1 MTKARDLADLG
12 NGVATADIVDANVTQ
27 AKLAGEAVNESKLQ
41 VSNAPTNGYALTAQ
55 SGNTGGMTWAE
66 TGTADDS
73 VSEAKLQ
80 VSNAPTNG
88 YMLTAQSGN
97 TGGLTWAAAPTS
109 STTYGAVGTYVFG
122 RRAYD
127 NGDLPA
133 WVAGATS
140 AGSGIFPAGLSG
152 EETDTPATEPQGR
165 PQYNTSGDVIV
176 GDESSASVALSGTW
190 RAMGSSNLASG
201 KRKQPV
207 TVLVRIS

>member
-1 MTKARDLADLG
+1 MSKITLTPNASGAG
-12 NGVATADIVDANVTQ
+12 TFTIASPNGGTNRTLTLPDSDGTLLTSVAQSDIA
-27 AKLAGEAVNESKLQ
+27 AEAVNES
-41 VSNAPTNGYALTAQ
+41 
-55 SGNTGGMTWAE
+55 
-66 TGTADDS
+66 
-73 VSEAKLQ
+73 KLQ

-97 TGGLTWAAAPTS
+97 TGGLTWAAAPTA

-152 EETDTPATEPQGR
+152 EATDTPATEPQGR

-190 RAMGSSNLASG
+190 RAMGSSNLGSG

>member
-1 MTKARDLADLG
+1 MSKITLTPNASGAG
-12 NGVATADIVDANVTQ
+12 TFTIASPNGGTNRTLTLPDSDGTLLTSVAQSDIA
-27 AKLAGEAVNESKLQ
+27 AEAVNES
-41 VSNAPTNGYALTAQ
+41 
-55 SGNTGGMTWAE
+55 
-66 TGTADDS
+66 
-73 VSEAKLQ
+73 KLQ

-88 YMLTAQSGN
+88 YMLTAQSGD
-97 TGGLTWAAAPTS
+97 TGGLTWAAAPTA

-152 EETDTPATEPQGR
+152 EATDTPATEPQGR

-190 RAMGSSNLASG
+190 RAMGSSNLGSG